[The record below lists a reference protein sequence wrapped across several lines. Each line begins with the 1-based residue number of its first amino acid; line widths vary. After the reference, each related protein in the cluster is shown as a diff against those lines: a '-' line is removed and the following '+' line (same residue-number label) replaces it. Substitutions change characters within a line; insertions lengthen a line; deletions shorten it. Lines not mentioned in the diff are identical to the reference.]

1 MLERLKDLTTPS
13 IKTERQAIELYSVR
27 ETEPTQKLP
36 LSISLMNLLRH
47 ISQACS
53 MLPI

>member
-1 MLERLKDLTTPS
+1 
-13 IKTERQAIELYSVR
+13 LYSVR

-53 MLPI
+53 MLPIWVMAQLCTEEIFKAL